1 MSATA
6 LVSAQHPKMNG
17 LLLHLLVLLMAGEYS
32 REDVL
37 ASIEAYHRDAEPD
50 SERRMFE
57 RDLSTLARAGITI
70 TRHAGKYSIT
80 LEQFE
85 RTARILASEQ
95 MYPTALDAGLL
106 VWIPRA

>member
-1 MSATA
+1 MTA
-6 LVSAQHPKMNG
+6 ESSNASTERI
-17 LLLHLLVLLMAGEYS
+17 LHLLVLLMAGEYS
-32 REDVL
+32 REDVFTK
-37 ASIEAYHRDAEPD
+37 IDAYHRDADPD

-57 RDLSTLARAGITI
+57 RDVSTLARAGITI

-85 RTARILASEQ
+85 RTACILTSEQ

-106 VWIPRA
+106 VWIPSA